1 MEQFC
6 KTWKWLYRGG
16 HLEDELKT
24 LAAKI
29 MKHQYDNN
37 SKNYFSPELKERVE
51 NNDRLLMHFAYASW
65 NGPGFFNKFAKSLE
79 NGIKDGKSDSEL
91 INQAISDRKNSVL
104 YHQDKVASVMK
115 SSDLNLA

>member
-1 MEQFC
+1 
-6 KTWKWLYRGG
+6 
-16 HLEDELKT
+16 
-24 LAAKI
+24 
-29 MKHQYDNN
+29 
-37 SKNYFSPELKERVE
+37 
-51 NNDRLLMHFAYASW
+51 MHFAYASW
-65 NGPGFFNKFAKSLE
+65 NGPGFFKKFAKSLE